1 MRDSVIFRLSTNH
14 FDCKTYTILQ
24 RTIAKGTK
32 VPGIL
37 RLNLIHNLNKNMNI
51 SQHQY
56 QNQHQHRRE
65 QC

>member
-1 MRDSVIFRLSTNH
+1 MRDIYRLSTNY
-14 FDCKTYTILQ
+14 FDFKTYTILQ
-24 RTIAKGTK
+24 RIIAKGTK
-32 VPGIL
+32 VPGIF
-37 RLNLIHNLNKNMNI
+37 RLNLSHKLNKNMNI

>member
-1 MRDSVIFRLSTNH
+1 MRDSVIFKLSTNY
-14 FDCKTYTILQ
+14 FDFKTQTILQ
-24 RTIAKGTK
+24 RIIAKGMK

-37 RLNLIHNLNKNMNI
+37 RLNLIHKLNINMNI

-56 QNQHQHRRE
+56 QNQHQHCRE